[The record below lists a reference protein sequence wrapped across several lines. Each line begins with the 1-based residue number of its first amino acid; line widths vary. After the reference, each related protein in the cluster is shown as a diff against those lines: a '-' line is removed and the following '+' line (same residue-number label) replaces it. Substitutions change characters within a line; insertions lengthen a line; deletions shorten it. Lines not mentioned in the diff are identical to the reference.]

1 MLDKKVAGFRVEA
14 VVVIAFE
21 MIDEH
26 TKQPVSGYYY
36 RLCIAE
42 CNAAEQTIGCKLL
55 KCTAD
60 FAEYLDGLD
69 RAEMISQNIAFDQ
82 SGRACALY

>member
-1 MLDKKVAGFRVEA
+1 MLDKKVTGFRVEA

-36 RLCIAE
+36 RLCISE

-69 RAEMISQNIAFDQ
+69 RAEMISQNIAYDQ
-82 SGRACALY
+82 AGRACALY

>member
-1 MLDKKVAGFRVEA
+1 MALDKKVTGFRVEA

-21 MIDEH
+21 MIDER

-42 CNAAEQTIGCKLL
+42 CNDAGQTIGCKLL
-55 KCTAD
+55 KCTQD
-60 FAEYLDGLD
+60 FAEYLDSLD
-69 RAEMISQNIAFDQ
+69 AEIISQQIAFDQ

>member
-1 MLDKKVAGFRVEA
+1 MALDKKVTGFRVEA

-21 MIDEH
+21 MIDER

-36 RLCIAE
+36 RLCISE
-42 CNAAEQTIGCKLL
+42 CNDAGQTIGCKLL
-55 KCTAD
+55 KCTQD
-60 FAEYLDGLD
+60 FAEYLDSLD
-69 RAEMISQNIAFDQ
+69 AEIISQQIAFDQ

>member
-1 MLDKKVAGFRVEA
+1 MLDKKVVGFRVVA
-14 VVVIAFE
+14 VVGVAFE
-21 MIDEH
+21 MIDER
-26 TKQPVSGYYY
+26 TKQPVSGVYY

-42 CNAAEQTIGCKLL
+42 CNAAEKTIGCKLL

-69 RAEMISQNIAFDQ
+69 HAEMISQQIAYDQ